1 MKRLAK
7 TLFGVNGQLY
17 TVQNGKRVLLASCI
31 PRLEIYEDITHIPA
45 FGADAK
51 VKKRHIS
58 LVLCEEPELTREVDT
73 EFFRMVTGFDLSA
86 DFQRADRVFE
96 TLFFDALIPEE
107 IDLDGDWSF
116 WLRDDLDLLKKIS
129 KQF

>member
-51 VKKRHIS
+51 VKKQHIS

-86 DFQRADRVFE
+86 DFQRTDGVFE

-107 IDLDGDWSF
+107 IDLDGNWTF
-116 WLRDDLDLLKKIS
+116 WMQDNSEVLKRLS
-129 KQF
+129 TQF